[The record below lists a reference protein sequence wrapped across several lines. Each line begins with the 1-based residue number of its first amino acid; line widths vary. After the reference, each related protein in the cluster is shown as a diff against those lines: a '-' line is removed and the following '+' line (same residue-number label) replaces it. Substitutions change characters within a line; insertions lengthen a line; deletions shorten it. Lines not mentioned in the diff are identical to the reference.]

1 MVGTLLMHR
10 QTMGIDSQDLPWP
23 ELGGSHHLPL
33 TLFMICH
40 KGCIQMSF
48 CLRTCKLGISKFP
61 KLGHSAFWKGITSCE
76 NLQLK
81 WSLKQSCHLC
91 QELFNNMWHTTCTHV
106 FQGDYQLLVVGNQ
119 INFDSWPFFWP

>member
-61 KLGHSAFWKGITSCE
+61 KLGHFLWKPSIEMKFKTKLSP
-76 NLQLK
+76 LSRTFQ
-81 WSLKQSCHLC
+81 QYVAHHLHAC
-91 QELFNNMWHTTCTHV
+91 ISRWLSTFSGWESN
-106 FQGDYQLLVVGNQ
+106 
-119 INFDSWPFFWP
+119 